1 MLNKSFVD
9 LVEKDS
15 FPDLNTLLSIRSL
28 VINIAVNKDVAIPIN
43 KVVAKP
49 LIGPVPNIYNT
60 SAVRPVVIFAS
71 KIEDKA
77 LLNPSLIDCFSPF
90 SFLSSSLTLS
100 NINTLASTDIPI

>member
-1 MLNKSFVD
+1 MLKNLILRLLNRSLVD

-28 VINIAVNKDVAIPIN
+28 VIKIAVNNDVAIPIN

-49 LIGPVPNIYNT
+49 LIGPVPNIYKT

-71 KIEDKA
+71 KIDDKA
-77 LLNPSLIDCFSPF
+77 LLKPSLIDCFNPF
-90 SFLSSSLTLS
+90 FF
-100 NINTLASTDIPI
+100 P